1 MNKLKL
7 INILVLIALLFSVLH
22 SKAHA
27 VGSINY
33 YSNGKQVGVITCGDS
48 YTFDILDYSNKTIW
62 LRQIKNGVTII
73 DRQYAVPS
81 SPIVSQCNLDEGAY
95 ITTAYFF
102 DINPNT
108 NLTNIGDMVAVG
120 TLTIKAKPPVPN
132 ITIYNLTNSNRSREF
147 WTEDYIKIKLKIQP
161 FSQNQPVELCHLRSA
176 QTVCSFV
183 SNYTDPVDGSWE
195 FVYQIS
201 ASALGKN
208 EDWLRINGVESNH
221 YPYSVMTKPTDP
233 SLGVTCYLNQ
243 SRPHADVWV
252 GDKVTWTILSRPKGY
267 RAYWYGGKNNVADA
281 NGVPTG
287 HSSNSEWLSED
298 YLPNFVGNY
307 TRWVQFRD
315 KANNYVCNTNTVTF
329 SVINP
334 SASSS
339 IMIKSTSI
347 SSVSTRPTSL
357 LGNLLANLLRLLMK

>member
-7 INILVLIALLFSVLH
+7 INTLILTTLLFSNLY
-22 SKAHA
+22 SKTYA

-33 YSNGKQVGVITCGDS
+33 YNNWKPVSIINCGDS
-48 YTFDILDYSNKTIW
+48 YTFDISGYSNKTIW
-62 LRQIKNGVTII
+62 LRQIKNGVAII
-73 DRQYAVPS
+73 DGQYKVPTS
-81 SPIVSQCNLDEGAY
+81 TIVSQCNVDEGVYTMMAY
-95 ITTAYFF
+95 SF
-102 DINPNT
+102 DT
-108 NLTNIGDMVAVG
+108 NLATVGDLLATG
-120 TLTIKAKPPVPN
+120 TLTIKAKPLLAPN
-132 ITIYNLTNSNRSREF
+132 INLYNLTNSTRSREL
-147 WTEDYIKIKLKIQP
+147 WTDDYIKIKLK
-161 FSQNQPVELCHLRSA
+161 SQYLNEGQPVELCHLRSA

-183 SNYTDPVDGSWE
+183 SNYTDLVDGSWE
-195 FVYQIS
+195 FIYQIP

-221 YPYSVMTKPTDP
+221 YLYSVTTRPTDP

-252 GDKVTWTILSRPKGY
+252 GDKVTWAVLSRPKGY

-287 HSSNSEWLSED
+287 HSSNSEWLSEA

-329 SVINP
+329 SVVNS

-339 IMIKSTSI
+339 LMIKPQV
-347 SSVSTRPTSL
+347 SSVSGRPPSL